1 MQHLHWQVN
10 QWLKKAVLL
19 SFRLNDMSAQS
30 GGPQG
35 TSWWDKV
42 PFDAVLLDLPCSAT
56 GVIRRKPDVRLMRS
70 EATLKSLLGMQ
81 AMILDATWRTLRV
94 GGRFLVTTCSVLPQE
109 NQDQIR
115 KFLDRHP
122 DAALVQIN
130 GAPGI
135 DTKFGIQHF
144 PIHTGGDG
152 FFYALLVKSKP
163 INGGVSA

>member
-1 MQHLHWQVN
+1 M
-10 QWLKKAVLL
+10 
-19 SFRLNDMSAQS
+19 RLGLRADLIAADASQ
-30 GGPQG
+30 
-35 TSWWDKV
+35 TDSWWDKV

-109 NQDQIR
+109 NQHQIR

-122 DAALVQIN
+122 DAALVQIK